1 MFEEEAKKKLDR
13 YIKATERVFAAMEIV
28 PPADAG
34 LKKLMDENISAS
46 KIYLSDSKYYL
57 EKGDPI
63 TALVC
68 IAYCE
73 GLIDACKN
81 LGWLKYEWTFNR
93 FPCTADEASES
104 GGLK

>member
-1 MFEEEAKKKLDR
+1 MPGRDYEGEAREKLRR
-13 YIKATERVFAAMEIV
+13 YISATDRVFATMIRS
-28 PPADAG
+28 PPGDAA
-34 LKKLMDENISAS
+34 LNKRMDENISLS

-57 EKGDPI
+57 EKGDLV

-81 LGWLKYEWTFNR
+81 LGWLSYEWTF
-93 FPCTADEASES
+93 T
-104 GGLK
+104 G